1 MTRQLVLM
9 PILVLPLAMVAC
21 SQPIEARI
29 TARLEA
35 AGLPQPMAQCMAK
48 SWVKRLDII
57 QLRKIEHL
65 SGDISREYKDRT
77 LTVTGFIE
85 RVDRLDDPEI
95 VRVVTTSAAVCA
107 LKI

>member
-1 MTRQLVLM
+1 MTRFL
-9 PILVLPLAMVAC
+9 ILAPLLALAAC

-29 TARLEA
+29 TRKLEA
-35 AGLPQPMAQCMAK
+35 AGISQPMARCMAK
-48 SWVKRLDII
+48 RWVKRLNLV
-57 QLRKIEHL
+57 QLGKIERL
-65 SGDISREYKDRT
+65 SSDVNREYKDKT

-107 LKI
+107 FKT